1 MTIRRRIKQKWHSSK
16 GDFDFKKASYNPNGT
31 KSFEVWYKKFLV
43 GECSNRSLRRRNNKN
58 DTSVSTLEIYNFVAK
73 IGVFQEVKTLVGRV
87 YCRGN
92 KNGFPE
98 EIVSAELFPK
108 ALDIVETRT
117 VMIEKY
123 IFRNFQV

>member
-31 KSFEVWYKKFLV
+31 KSFEVWYKKSLV

>member
-31 KSFEVWYKKFLV
+31 KSFEVWYKKSLV
-43 GECSNRSLRRRNNKN
+43 GECSSRSFRRRKNKN
-58 DTSVSTLEIYNFVAK
+58 DTSVSSLEIYSFVAK
-73 IGVFQEVKTLVGRV
+73 TGVFQEVKTLVGKV

-98 EIVSAELFPK
+98 EIVSAELFPRM
-108 ALDIVETRT
+108 LDIVRTRA

-123 IFRNFQV
+123 IFRNLSI